1 MLRVSSL
8 VALLLIPPMRSLAFV
23 QTCTLCESRATLVSR
38 LLLLTYAAFSLCV
51 CASICPLLCVLTSSL
66 ILQLR
71 FPSCVLISCS
81 RGSASA
87 HSHLP
92 VVFSL
97 YLFLGIPSTGSC
109 GLLNTIYS
117 FTDESKRSKSPAR
130 SAAFPL
136 FF

>member
-1 MLRVSSL
+1 VRLRLNLALAFCAHLFSDSPAAVSIVRPSL
-8 VALLLIPPMRSLAFV
+8 V
-23 QTCTLCESRATLVSR
+23 LVPKHKC
-38 LLLLTYAAFSLCV
+38 L
-51 CASICPLLCVLTSSL
+51 
-66 ILQLR
+66 
-71 FPSCVLISCS
+71 
-81 RGSASA
+81 
-87 HSHLP
+87 HSHPP